1 MSEIWEVLFK
11 EDYLSSCVQS
21 GPEHKNTQG
30 KERLDKD
37 CHGHSAI
44 KKWKPG
50 WRRSLVRREERRT
63 SKNHRQ
69 VSQGEAWQFSSRL

>member
-30 KERLDKD
+30 KERLGKD

-50 WRRSLVRREERRT
+50 
-63 SKNHRQ
+63 
-69 VSQGEAWQFSSRL
+69 